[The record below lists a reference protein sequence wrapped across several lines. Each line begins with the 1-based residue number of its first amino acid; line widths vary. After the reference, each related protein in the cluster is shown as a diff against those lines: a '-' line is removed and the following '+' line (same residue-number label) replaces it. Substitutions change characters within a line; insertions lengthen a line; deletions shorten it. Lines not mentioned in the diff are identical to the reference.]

1 MRVPDLDLDLLRGF
15 VTVAE
20 RGGFTAAGNALGLTQ
35 SAISLKVKRL
45 EEILGKRVLDRGG
58 RGVALTREGET
69 LLAYARRILALND
82 EAVRRMVAPP
92 VAGRLRLGVADHF
105 IPRNL
110 APVLARFAQTYPDV
124 RLEVEVGRSHELR
137 AAMADGALDLVLG
150 KRRDGETEGRPIF
163 TETIIWVA
171 APGWTPPTDRAL
183 PVAMLPQGCMF
194 RDRAL
199 AALARAGIAFE
210 VLYTSPSLLG
220 VAAAAQ
226 AGFAATVLGRSGLP
240 PGLEDLP
247 GLPACGTAE
256 MCVFGDAEG
265 RSALVEPLVGFIRES
280 LAAVPAERSRGPGG

>member
-1 MRVPDLDLDLLRGF
+1 MMISHAMRVPDLDLDLLRGF

-20 RGGFTAAGNALGLTQ
+20 RGGFTAAGTALGLTQ

-45 EEILGKRVLDRGG
+45 EDILGKRVLERGG

-69 LLAYARRILALND
+69 LLAYARRMLALND
-82 EAVRRMVAPP
+82 EAVRRMIAPP

-110 APVLARFAQTYPDV
+110 APVLARFTQTYPEV

-150 KRRDGETEGRPIF
+150 KRRDGETEGRPVF
-163 TETIIWVA
+163 TETIVWVA
-171 APGWTPPTDRAL
+171 APDWDAPEGRPL
-183 PVAMLPQGCMF
+183 PIAMLPQGCMF

-199 AALARAGIAFE
+199 AALARAGMGFE
-210 VLYTSPSLLG
+210 VVYTSASLLG

-226 AGFAATVLGRSGLP
+226 AGLAATVLGRTGLP
-240 PGLEDLP
+240 PGLVERA

-256 MCVFGDAEG
+256 MCLFGDAEG
-265 RSALVEPLVGFIRES
+265 RSALVEPLIGFIRDS
-280 LAAVPAERSRGPGG
+280 LEAPA

>member
-20 RGGFTAAGNALGLTQ
+20 RGGFTAAGVALGLTQ

-45 EEILGKRVLDRGG
+45 EDILGKRVLDRGG

-69 LLAYARRILALND
+69 LLAYARRMLALND

-110 APVLARFAQTYPDV
+110 APVLARFTQTYPEV

-150 KRRDGETEGRPIF
+150 KRRDGETEGRPVF
-163 TETIIWVA
+163 TETIVWVA
-171 APGWTPPTDRAL
+171 SPGWVPPEGRPL
-183 PVAMLPQGCMF
+183 PIAMLPQGCMF

-199 AALARAGIAFE
+199 TALARAGIAFE
-210 VLYTSPSLLG
+210 VLYTSASLLG

-226 AGFAATVLGRSGLP
+226 AGFAATVLGRTGLP
-240 PGLEDLP
+240 VGLAELH
-247 GLPACGTAE
+247 GLPECGTAE
-256 MCVFGDAEG
+256 MCLFGDAEG
-265 RSALVEPLVGFIRES
+265 RSALVDPLIGFIRDS
-280 LAAVPAERSRGPGG
+280 LEAPPG

>member
-20 RGGFTAAGNALGLTQ
+20 RGGFTAAGTALGLTQ

-69 LLAYARRILALND
+69 LLAYARRMLALND
-82 EAVRRMVAPP
+82 EAVRRMIAPP
-92 VAGRLRLGVADHF
+92 VTGRLRLGVADHF

-110 APVLARFAQTYPDV
+110 APVLARFTQAYPEV

-150 KRRDGETEGRPIF
+150 KRRDGETEGRPLF
-163 TETIIWVA
+163 TETIVWVA
-171 APGWTPPTDRAL
+171 APGWEPPTDRPL
-183 PVAMLPQGCMF
+183 PIAMLPQGCMF

-199 AALARAGIAFE
+199 AALARAGLAFE
-210 VLYTSPSLLG
+210 VVFTSASLPG

-226 AGFAATVLGRSGLP
+226 AGFATTVLGRTGLP
-240 PGLEDLP
+240 PGLEERP
-247 GLPACGTAE
+247 GLPDCGTAE
-256 MCVFGDAEG
+256 MCLFGDAEG
-265 RSALVEPLVGFIRES
+265 RSALVDPLIGFIRDS
-280 LAAVPAERSRGPGG
+280 VALAG

>member
-1 MRVPDLDLDLLRGF
+1 MMVPHGMRVPDLDLDLLRGF

-20 RGGFTAAGNALGLTQ
+20 RGGFTAAGVALGLTQ

-45 EEILGKRVLDRGG
+45 EEILGRRVLERGG
-58 RGVALTREGET
+58 RGVRLTREGET

-105 IPRNL
+105 LPRNL
-110 APVLARFAQTYPDV
+110 APVLARFSRAYPDV

-137 AAMADGALDLVLG
+137 AAMAEGGLDLVLG

-163 TETIIWVA
+163 TETIVWAA
-171 APGWTPPTDRAL
+171 APEWSPPADRPL
-183 PVAMLPQGCMF
+183 PIAMLPQGCMF

-199 AALARAGIAFE
+199 AALARAGLAFE
-210 VLYTSPSLLG
+210 VVFTSASLPG

-226 AGFAATVLGRSGLP
+226 AGLAATVLGRTGLP
-240 PGLEDLP
+240 PGLVELP

-256 MCVFGDAEG
+256 MCLFGDAEG
-265 RSALVEPLVGFIRES
+265 RSALVEPLIGFLRES
-280 LAAVPAERSRGPGG
+280 VAATLP